1 MGVHALHWGVP
12 QIKTFPHHASAND
25 YIPRVNQQT
34 LSYNNQAQPEDVVR
48 LKNYPDV

>member
-1 MGVHALHWGVP
+1 MHSMGRP
-12 QIKTFPHHASAND
+12 TNQDFPHHASAND